1 VRHHTTAGKAQ
12 PARTGTAQ
20 INQICVPGLMITVAG
35 VSAPIAGYSLAS
47 GTIAGHGV

>member
-1 VRHHTTAGKAQ
+1 VRHHTAAGEAQ

-35 VSAPIAGYSLAS
+35 VSAPIGGCSLAS
-47 GTIAGHGV
+47 GAIAGHGV